1 MYPQANLD
9 FLAQRK
15 GVLLASI
22 RLRRMEC
29 SAQLAEAM
37 QPVAWAESLYARWK
51 SISPLVKVAA
61 VPVGL
66 VLKERLFPKTGM
78 LAGVLRWA
86 PVALNL
92 FRSRG

>member
-1 MYPQANLD
+1 MYPQADLD

-15 GVLLASI
+15 GALLASI
-22 RLRRMEC
+22 RLRRLES
-29 SAQLAEAM
+29 SAQLGEVM

-51 SISPLVKVAA
+51 AISPLVKVAA

-66 VLKERLFPKTGM
+66 LLKEKLFPQTGM

-92 FRSRG
+92 FRSRS